1 MLRNEQIE
9 EALREL
15 NAELDKIQEAAA
27 KLETV
32 SESLSAAV
40 WVEPP
45 SHQQFRDWR
54 EALSLLIDCEE
65 ADGYI
70 TPKGYSKAIRGLD
83 GLDDFLRKLR
93 KFQTA
98 P

>member
-15 NAELDKIQEAAA
+15 NAELDKVLDIQN

-40 WVEPP
+40 WIEPP

-70 TPKGYSKAIRGLD
+70 TPKGYSNAVRGLE
-83 GLDDFLRKLR
+83 GLDDFLG
-93 KFQTA
+93 KFQDAT
-98 P
+98 